1 VGQLVRQVVGN
12 RRGQGL
18 IEYVLIV
25 TLIGCCLVAI
35 LGLASTATRNMY
47 NRTSSTISRQTSASG
62 YGSGG
67 GGGAP
72 GGWSGSGVGTP
83 AAESPPPEDEP
94 TDDDPSDST
103 AVQASHKS

>member
-1 VGQLVRQVVGN
+1 LVRQSVGN

-25 TLIGCCLVAI
+25 TLVGCCLVAI

-47 NRTSSTISRQTSASG
+47 NRTSSTISRQTSAG
-62 YGSGG
+62 YGSG

-72 GGWSGSGVGTP
+72 GGWSGSGVGTAP
-83 AAESPPPEDEP
+83 AAESPDPEDEP

-103 AVQASHKS
+103 AAQASHKS